1 MSKIVLWPV
10 AAGVLVTALLVVWR
24 SFFFQHALII
34 GIGVAAL
41 VYTGIRTYE
50 NLRNLHKR

>member
-10 AAGVLVTALLVVWR
+10 AAGILVTALLVVWR
-24 SFFFQHALII
+24 GFFFQHALII

-50 NLRNLHKR
+50 NLRNLHKH

>member
-1 MSKIVLWPV
+1 MSKMVLWPIL
-10 AAGVLVTALLVVWR
+10 AGALATVLLVVWR
-24 SFFFQHALII
+24 GFFFQHALII

-50 NLRNLHKR
+50 NLRNLHKH